1 MQLTELK
8 FDELNFFAQVKKKPG
23 LFLGKPSLL
32 SLRDQ
37 LFGMGYAFSCCCKE
51 DPLFYFHSFVEWY
64 HEEVLD
70 DKNGYACWWNHI
82 LYISGND
89 DAYAFQVFFNMF
101 ERYLQ
106 DKHGLGLLDMV

>member
-1 MQLTELK
+1 MQVTELK
-8 FDELNFFAQVKKKPG
+8 FDELNFFAQAKKKPG

-51 DPLFYFHSFVEWY
+51 DPLFYFHSFGEWY

-70 DKNGYACWWNHI
+70 DKNGHACWWNHI
-82 LYISGND
+82 LYTSGND
-89 DAYAFQVFFNMF
+89 DAYAFYAFFSAF
-101 ERYLQ
+101 EAYLQ
-106 DKHGLGLLDMV
+106 EKHGLSLLDAD